1 MSKSVGN
8 VADPMEAMDT
18 FGVDGV
24 CHYMARAGGRSRFRD
39 DVGEFTHSIAW
50 GCVLNGGV
58 VRLVDVRGG
67 ETSR

>member
-24 CHYMARAGGRSRFRD
+24 RYYMARAGGRFRD
-39 DVGEFTHSIAW
+39 DVGEFAHFITW
-50 GCVLNGGV
+50 ECVLSGGA
-58 VRLVDVRGG
+58 VRLVDVRSG